1 MPLLFYPEKAMT
13 DTIFHQIINGDIP
26 AAKIYEDKYIFVFM
40 DAFPQTKGHALI
52 VPKNFA
58 PDLLTIDDNSLTH
71 IIKFSQKLA
80 RAQKKALG
88 ADGIRVVQYNGA
100 AAGQTVFY
108 YHMHLIPMWD
118 GKSPGAHGKGAAD
131 ITELKEIAALIA
143 AELE

>member
-1 MPLLFYPEKAMT
+1 MT
-13 DTIFHQIINGDIP
+13 DSIFHQIIAGKIP
-26 AAKIYEDKYIFVFM
+26 AAKIYEDEYIFAFM

-52 VPKNFA
+52 VPKKFA
-58 PDLLTIDDNSLTH
+58 PDLFTIDKNSLSH
-71 IIKFSQKLA
+71 IIQFSQKLA
-80 RAQKKALG
+80 RAQKKALD

-118 GKSPGAHGKGAAD
+118 GTSPGAHGKGAAD
-131 ITELKEIAALIA
+131 AEQLKKIAAMIA